1 MAASAMALLAGCP
14 ADAVVSA
21 LKDFEGL
28 EHCLELVRE
37 FEGVDYINDSKGTNA
52 DAVVKKSLESFSRPV
67 ILIAGGRDKDGDFSL
82 LSSLIKSR
90 VKTRSH
96 RRGKGQDKKS
106 SWRSNRD
113 HICG

>member
-1 MAASAMALLAGCP
+1 MPWLLRPWLSLPGCP

-52 DAVVKKSLESFSRPV
+52 DAVVKSFESFSRPV

-90 VKTRSH
+90 VKKLVLIGEAR
-96 RRGKGQDKKS
+96 DKIKKFLAE
-106 SWRSNRD
+106 
-113 HICG
+113 